1 MSMSVRIVSF
11 VVPLA
16 AVVAAL
22 VGSARGG
29 QESGGFSDGVAAG
42 EVTSSSAK
50 LWTRAPAAGPV
61 TVTVVESATNR
72 KVLAYTLRATVGN
85 DLTVQRV
92 VTGLAPAT
100 GYRYTFAQT
109 GAAGA
114 STLGS
119 FRTAPLAASNAR
131 VRFAVSGDADA
142 TPGQSGKPGFNNYEV
157 YGRMAAERN
166 DFNINLGDT
175 IYSDSEL
182 SGSKPA
188 LTVPAKWQ
196 KYRYGLALPAL
207 RRLRASAGLY
217 SQPDDHEYIND
228 FSVPEFGKPLYAAGV
243 KAFTDYAPVSW
254 TPSDGFYRTFRWGK
268 NLELFV
274 LDERSFRS
282 AKVAKECGNDLAPAA
297 PAPVRA
303 AFAAL
308 IPSLASPVPAGCRE
322 AIDDPA
328 RTMLGAKQESTFLRA
343 IRASNATFKVV
354 VNEVPIQ
361 QFYQLPYDR
370 WEGYEAAR
378 IRLLKGLTGVK
389 NVVFLTT
396 DTHANLFGEIR
407 LQTLEGPP
415 IGTGIWE
422 AVTGPVAT
430 NTYSNEIDSAIGAK
444 GTGDFVTSLFL
455 KPAPPRGIGMA
466 CAATDVFSYS
476 EVVVTDSRLTVTP
489 KTATGARVAEK
500 TGAVCAPLVVTA
512 S

>member
-1 MSMSVRIVSF
+1 MSVRIVSF
-11 VVPLA
+11 ALLLA

-100 GYRYTFAQT
+100 AYRYTFAQT

-114 STLGS
+114 STPGS

-430 NTYSNEIDSAIGAK
+430 NTYSKEIDSAIGAK

-512 S
+512 R

>member
-1 MSMSVRIVSF
+1 MRAITLALLFALLTASLVGVA
-11 VVPLA
+11 LA
-16 AVVAAL
+16 AKN
-22 VGSARGG
+22 G
-29 QESGGFSDGVAAG
+29 GGFTYGVAAG
-42 EVTSSSAK
+42 EITPTSAK
-50 LWTRAPAAGPV
+50 LWTRAPKAGAV
-61 TVTVVESATNR
+61 VVEVKQVGGGAATPR
-72 KVLAYTLRATVGN
+72 IGLDTIARPAN
-85 DLTVQRV
+85 DLTVSG
-92 VTGLAPAT
+92 TIPGLKPAT
-100 GYRYTFAQT
+100 RYTYRFRQ
-109 GAAGA
+109 G
-114 STLGS
+114 STVSGIGS
-119 FRTAPLAASNAR
+119 FRTAPTATTSVQ
-131 VRFAVSGDADA
+131 VRFAISGDADA
-142 TPGQSGKPGFNNYEV
+142 TPAANGKPGFNNYET
-157 YGRMAAERN
+157 YGRMATERN

-207 RRLRASAGLY
+207 QRLRSSAGLY
-217 SQPDDHEYIND
+217 SQPDDHEYVND
-228 FSVPEFGKPLYAAGV
+228 FSVPEFGKTLYRAGV

-254 TPSDGFYRTFRWGK
+254 KPGSGFYRTFRWGQ

-282 AKVAKECGNDLAPAA
+282 AKVAKQCADDLAPAA

-308 IPSLASPVPAGCRE
+308 IPSLANPVPTGCLE
-322 AIDDPA
+322 ALDDPS
-328 RTMLGAKQESTFLRA
+328 RTMLGASQETAFLKA

-370 WEGYEAAR
+370 WEGYAAAR
-378 IRLLKGLTGVK
+378 TRLLESLAGVK
-389 NVVFLTT
+389 NIVFLTT

-415 IGTGIWE
+415 VGTGIWE

-430 NTYSNEIDSAIGAK
+430 NTYAKEIDSAIGAK

-455 KPAPPRGIGMA
+455 KPVPPRGIGMA

-476 EVVVTDSRLTVTP
+476 EVVVTASTLTVTP
-489 KTATGARVAEK
+489 KTASGARVAEK
-500 TGAVCAPLVVTA
+500 TGAVCAPLVVA
-512 S
+512 AR

>member
-1 MSMSVRIVSF
+1 MRLLTLGLLPAVLTVSVVGVAF
-11 VVPLA
+11 A
-16 AVVAAL
+16 AKD
-22 VGSARGG
+22 G
-29 QESGGFSDGVAAG
+29 GGFVYGVAAG
-42 EVTSSSAK
+42 EITPSSAK
-50 LWTRAPAAGPV
+50 LWTRAPKAGAV
-61 TVTVVESATNR
+61 TLTVVEATKKPTVR
-72 KVLAYTLRATVGN
+72 TFTLRALAGN

-100 GYRYTFAQT
+100 AYRYTFAQR
-109 GAAGA
+109 GAEGA
-114 STLGS
+114 SAPGL
-119 FRTAPLAASNAR
+119 FRTAPAASANVR
-131 VRFAVSGDADA
+131 VRFAISGDADA
-142 TPGQSGKPGFNNYEV
+142 TPDANGKPGFNRYEV

-175 IYSDSEL
+175 IYSDSEVA
-182 SGSKPA
+182 GSKPA
-188 LTVPAKWQ
+188 LTVAAKWQ
-196 KYRYGLALPAL
+196 KYKYGLSLPAL
-207 RRLRASAGLY
+207 RRLRSSAGLY

-228 FSVPEFGKPLYAAGV
+228 FSVPEFGKTLYAAGV

-254 TPSDGFYRTFRWGK
+254 QPKSGFYRTFRWGK

-282 AKVAKECGNDLAPAA
+282 AKVAKECAGDLAPTA
-297 PAPVRA
+297 PVAVRA
-303 AFAAL
+303 AFATL
-308 IPSLASPVPAGCRE
+308 IPALANPVVPGCRE

-328 RTMLGAKQESTFLRA
+328 RTMLGASQEATFLEA
-343 IRASNATFKVV
+343 IKASNATFKVV
-354 VNEVPIQ
+354 VNGVPIQ

-370 WEGYEAAR
+370 WEGYAAAR
-378 IRLLKGLTGVK
+378 TRLLKSLASVK

-430 NTYSNEIDSAIGAK
+430 NTYSKEIDSAIGAK

-466 CAATDVFSYS
+466 CAATDVLSYS
-476 EVVVTDSRLTVTP
+476 EVVVTASQLTVTP
-489 KTATGARVAEK
+489 KTASGRRVAEK

-512 S
+512 R